1 LFKRYSEEKLILE
14 GSLVPKDKIEIKEI
28 SECDTIRIVIDGT
41 DYYIMIRM
49 ENGGLDESYISK
61 WIESKFPIFTIDFS
75 GNKGYDKET
84 IRKFVSTDVDNKKW
98 LSNPLGDRDIEEK
111 AKEEIKKFDNEKK
124 QEKSENKSGT
134 QQEFCWGSHNAF
146 ENPNL
151 KLEFIQLRNKY
162 IEKEYAYLNP
172 MQRKAVLAP
181 PSPLLILAGA
191 GSGKTTVIVEKIA
204 YLLRFGEAYQ
214 SEDIF
219 GEPDE
224 RDIKELEALISN
236 GGAPS
241 ARLASLLAVEAPKP
255 WQVLAITF
263 TNKAA
268 KEMQERIA
276 RSRGEEAARDIWAAT
291 FHLACI
297 RILRRDIGDLGYESN
312 FTIYDTEDSKRVI
325 KDILKELD
333 LDSTFYKPSM
343 VLNRISSAKSEFISC
358 EDYEKESGYDMFK
371 VNVAKIYK
379 RYCEKLK
386 SASAV
391 DFDDI
396 INLTVKLFEQFPEKL
411 AYWRNKFRFVF
422 VDEYQDTNVAQ
433 FKLIYLLTKESHS
446 VCVVGD
452 DDQSI
457 YKFRGAT
464 IRNILDFE
472 KYYKDARIIR
482 LEQNYRST
490 GNILNAANAVIKNNI
505 ERKGKELWTE
515 KSDGEKISVCLT
527 LDERG
532 EGDYIA
538 ASVMK
543 HKSDGGRL
551 SDCAVLYRTNAQA
564 AQIEQSLNFFK
575 IPNKVI
581 GGMKFFERK
590 EIKDMISYLC
600 VLVNP
605 YDSLRLKRIINVPK
619 RGIGDATV
627 DTAEEISEGTGEPL
641 IEIIRNAANYPAL
654 ERSKGKL
661 ADFCATL
668 DELSDAVDKVP
679 FEDIAK
685 TVAEKSG
692 YMNMLAADRSSEGLD
707 RSENILELG
716 SMMIRYKEDKQELG
730 EEPTLSGFLED
741 MSLVSDIDEYEREN
755 DAVTLMTLHN
765 AKGLE
770 FDKVFIAGVEED
782 LFPSE
787 RAVLEGDTE
796 EERRLMYVGITRA
809 RKKLFLTYTERRL
822 IYGATRFKRP
832 SRFLEEIPGTFIEKI
847 DTLPK
852 RATQIQPTGG
862 RSSYTSHP
870 INRPRTSSYASSA
883 ASKATSVPKPVCNYS
898 VGDNVEH
905 KTFGKGR
912 ILSAMPMGGDILLE
926 IEFEGAGKKK
936 LMAKSAPMKKV

>member
-1 LFKRYSEEKLILE
+1 
-14 GSLVPKDKIEIKEI
+14 
-28 SECDTIRIVIDGT
+28 
-41 DYYIMIRM
+41 M
-49 ENGGLDESYISK
+49 
-61 WIESKFPIFTIDFS
+61 
-75 GNKGYDKET
+75 
-84 IRKFVSTDVDNKKW
+84 
-98 LSNPLGDRDIEEK
+98 DRR
-111 AKEEIKKFDNEKK
+111 N
-124 QEKSENKSGT
+124 
-134 QQEFCWGSHNAF
+134 
-146 ENPNL
+146 
-151 KLEFIQLRNKY
+151 EFINLRDRY
-162 IEKEYAYLNP
+162 IEKEYSYLNS

-204 YLLRFGEAYQ
+204 YMLRFGEAYG
-214 SEDIF
+214 SNAVF
-219 GEPDE
+219 GEPTE
-224 RDIKELEALISN
+224 EDIAELKALISD
-236 GGAPS
+236 GGVPS
-241 ARLASLLAVEAPKP
+241 PRLSSLLSVEAPKP
-255 WQVLAITF
+255 WQVLSITF

-268 KEMQERIA
+268 NEMKERIA
-276 RSRGEEAARDIWAAT
+276 KSCGEEAARDIWAAT
-291 FHLACI
+291 FHSACV

-312 FTIYDTEDSKRVI
+312 FTIYDTDDSKRVI

-358 EDYEKESGYDMFK
+358 EDYEKESGYDVFK

-396 INLTVKLFEQFPEKL
+396 INLTVRLFTEFPEKL
-411 AYWRNKFRFVF
+411 AYWRNKFRFVL
-422 VDEYQDTNVAQ
+422 VDEYQDTNPAQ
-433 FKLIYLLTKESHS
+433 FRLVYLLTKESHS

-472 KYYKDARIIR
+472 KYYPDASTIR
-482 LEQNYRST
+482 LEQNYRSM
-490 GNILNAANAVIKNNI
+490 GNILDAANAVIRNNL

-515 KSDGEKISVCLT
+515 KAKGEKITVCQT

-532 EGDYIA
+532 EGDFIA
-538 ASVMK
+538 ASIMK
-543 HKSDGGRL
+543 HQREGGRL

-590 EIKDMISYLC
+590 EIKDVISYLC

-619 RGIGDATV
+619 RGIGDTTV
-627 DTAEEISEGTGEPL
+627 SAAEEIASGTGEPL
-641 IEIIRNAANYPAL
+641 ISVIREVENYPAL
-654 ERSKGKL
+654 ERSKTKL
-661 ADFCATL
+661 REFCATL
-668 DELSDAVDKVP
+668 DELSAAIEAVP

-692 YMNMLAADRSSEGLD
+692 YMHMLLADKTSEGVD
-707 RSENILELG
+707 RSENVLELG
-716 SMMIRYKEDKQELG
+716 SMMIRYKEDKEKLG
-730 EEPTLSGFLED
+730 ETPTLSGFLED
-741 MSLVSDIDEYEREN
+741 MSLVSDIDEYDKEG
-755 DAVTLMTLHN
+755 DAVILMTLHN

-770 FDKVFIAGVEED
+770 FDKVFIAGVEEE

-787 RAVLEGDTE
+787 RAVIEGDIE

-809 RKKLFLTYTERRL
+809 RKKLFLTRTERRL
-822 IYGATRFKRP
+822 MYGQTKFKRP
-832 SRFLEEIPGTFIEKI
+832 SRFLEEIPDEFTEKT

-862 RSSYTSHP
+862 RSSYVSHP
-870 INRPRTSSYASSA
+870 INRPRASSYASASA
-883 ASKATSVPKPVCNYS
+883 AGASAAPKKDTNYS
-898 VGDNVEH
+898 VGDSVEH
-905 KTFGKGR
+905 NKFGRGKV
-912 ILSAMPMGGDILLE
+912 LSTMPMGGDVLLE
-926 IEFEGAGKKK
+926 IAFEKEGKKK
-936 LMAKSAPMKKV
+936 LMAKMAPMKKV